1 MNCPFLIDLISSL
14 WNSSSLGK
22 TPTPFPSRWVFP
34 FFFCLNKLFL
44 CFPTCCTMY
53 LVIKFLPGFVSLK
66 QSCFQTRARA
76 RVTLHLAISP
86 WWSRARIP
94 GFPPDYT
101 SSIPGQGTNIQL
113 QDHLLLSRQENN
125 FQTTWT
131 ACSSIQAACKPNTS
145 QC

>member
-14 WNSSSLGK
+14 WSSSSLGK
-22 TPTPFPSRWVFP
+22 TPFPSRWVFP
-34 FFFCLNKLFL
+34 FFFCLNKLFA
-44 CFPTCCTMY
+44 TCCTVY
-53 LVIKFLPGFVSLK
+53 LVIKFLPGFAPLK
-66 QSCFQTRARA
+66 QSCFQTRARD
-76 RVTLHLAISP
+76 RITLPLAHSP

-101 SSIPGQGTNIQL
+101 GSVPGQGMKIQL
-113 QDHLLLSRQENN
+113 QDHLLLSHQDQENN